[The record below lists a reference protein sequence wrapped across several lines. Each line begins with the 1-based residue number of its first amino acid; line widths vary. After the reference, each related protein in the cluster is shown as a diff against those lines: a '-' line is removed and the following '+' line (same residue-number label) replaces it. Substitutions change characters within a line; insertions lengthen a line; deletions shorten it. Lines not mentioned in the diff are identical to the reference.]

1 MIDIFDT
8 YHPTLPVR
16 ILGLFQRAT
25 MTVGNN
31 GVGVHG
37 IILNPGNNG
46 VGVRNIMTNG
56 RNGCICIYWQCL
68 LGAGG

>member
-1 MIDIFDT
+1 MIGIFDT
-8 YHPTLPVR
+8 YHTTLPVR

-31 GVGVHG
+31 GVGVHS
-37 IILNPGNNG
+37 IIPDPDG

-56 RNGCICIYWQCL
+56 RNGSI
-68 LGAGG
+68 